1 MSEQSLVEAVHS
13 GHAPAW
19 AGQDQAL
26 GSPGRVRPA
35 PSLIDMAWELVG
47 RDAELERARTLVE
60 SKTGVALLGPAGV
73 GKSRLLRE
81 VLDRVDA
88 TTLPTSRFAATEATR
103 SIPFAPFAT
112 LVPDAPAWD
121 RLEVFREALAGLRSQ
136 VGPRGL
142 LLGVDDAHHLDAGS
156 LALLTAVTRED
167 DITVCLTARAGE
179 PMDADLV
186 DLWTDGVMARI
197 DIGPLGHAEVL
208 ALLDATLGPCDPA
221 LVEELWRLSAGN
233 PLVLHELVEGAA
245 GQTMDRGADG
255 IWRQT
260 AELTDSP
267 RLVDLITARLLRVP
281 EEVRG
286 AMALVAVGDPVPLTL
301 LEEAA
306 GPQVEEL
313 ERLNLI
319 DIARDDDDP
328 SATPAHP
335 LYGEMLKRRLSVTQ
349 TREANRSLLHAAV
362 RLKTVPDALRTA
374 LWQHDAGGI
383 EHPEIAVAGARA
395 ALARHDGRLAERLVR
410 PVAGSSPHADITL
423 GRALTLRHRFS
434 DAEEVFQTIR
444 ADTANALGELASARA
459 HNLAFGLGR
468 VTDAVE
474 VLAEAARI
482 VDAAARARLDTERGV
497 ISAMRGDFVDA
508 EASGRAVIAN
518 AAATAP
524 ARAAGYVNLA
534 LSLAMTADCREFD
547 GMLPDAYAAA
557 HAARTEVPFAEGQIG
572 VMEFCA
578 RCAAGRIAEA
588 VALGR
593 RGVAR
598 SSGSALHSTWLSASA
613 MGLDLAGWLVE
624 ALQAATQARS
634 LMGAS
639 DPFGLERQARGLQAM
654 ARGQRGDP
662 AAVEDVHDIPL
673 NEAEPRVTIWV
684 RRGLVWA
691 AAADGRTDEA
701 AEQAVTAGREGT
713 AGQHYAWAAQ
723 ALHDAVR
730 LGRPGLVADELAA
743 LRNDHGAELIN
754 TMADHADALAGD
766 DADGLLAVSAA
777 FGRMCA
783 PLLAAEAAAQA
794 SMRLDGAE
802 AALACCLSL
811 GWERRCQ
818 APRTPALTGRPPHV
832 SMREVEV
839 AIKAAR
845 GHTSPQIA
853 DELFLSSRTVDN
865 HLRSV
870 YRKLGLSGRA
880 ELSRALAPL
889 TTDALTANESD

>member
-1 MSEQSLVEAVHS
+1 
-13 GHAPAW
+13 
-19 AGQDQAL
+19 
-26 GSPGRVRPA
+26 
-35 PSLIDMAWELVG
+35 MAWELVG
-47 RDAELERARTLVE
+47 RDAELQRARTLVE
-60 SKTGVALLGPAGV
+60 SATGVALLGSAGV

-81 VLDRVDA
+81 VLDDVDA
-88 TTLPTSRFAATEATR
+88 ATLPTLRFRATEATR
-103 SIPFAPFAT
+103 SIPFAPFAS

-121 RLEVFREALAGLRSQ
+121 RLQVFREALVGLRSQ

-156 LALLTAVTRED
+156 LALLTAATRED

-197 DIGPLGHAEVL
+197 DIGPLGHAEVH
-208 ALLDATLGPCDPA
+208 ALLDATLGPCDQA

-245 GQTMDRGADG
+245 GQTMARGADG

-260 AELTDSP
+260 ADLTDSP
-267 RLVDLITARLLRVP
+267 RLVDLITARLLRMP

-286 AMALVAVGDPVPLTL
+286 ALALLAVGDPVPLTL
-301 LEEAA
+301 LEEAV
-306 GPQVEEL
+306 GPQVEVL
-313 ERLNLI
+313 ERLDLI
-319 DIARDDDDP
+319 SVSRGDDDP
-328 SATPAHP
+328 SVTPAHP
-335 LYGEMLKRRLSVTQ
+335 LYGEILKRRLSATQ
-349 TREANRSLLHAAV
+349 AREANRSLLRAAV
-362 RLKTVPDALRTA
+362 RLKTVPDVLRTA

-395 ALARHDGRLAERLVR
+395 ALARHDGTLAERLVR
-410 PVAGSSPHADITL
+410 PVAGSSPRAAIVL

-434 DAEEVFQTIR
+434 DAERTLRTVLPDST
-444 ADTANALGELASARA
+444 DTHGELASARA

-468 VTDAVE
+468 VADAVE
-474 VLAEAARI
+474 VLADAAR
-482 VDAAARARLDTERGV
+482 VVNDATRARLDTERGL

-518 AAATAP
+518 PEATAP

-534 LSLAMTADCREFD
+534 LSLAMTADCRGFD
-547 GMLPDAYAAA
+547 EMLPDAYAAA
-557 HAARTEVPFAEGQIG
+557 HAARTEVPFAEGQIR

-588 VALGR
+588 VDLGH

-613 MGLDLAGWLVE
+613 MGLDLAGCLEE
-624 ALQAATQARS
+624 ALQAATHARN

-662 AAVEDVHDIPL
+662 AAVQDVQDISL
-673 NEAEPRVTIWV
+673 SEAEPRVTIWV

-701 AEQAVTAGREGT
+701 AEGAVTAGREGI
-713 AGQHYAWAAQ
+713 AGQHHAWAAQ
-723 ALHDAVR
+723 AFHDAVR
-730 LGRPGLVADELAA
+730 LGRPELVVDDLAA
-743 LRNDHGAELIN
+743 RRNDHGADLSN
-754 TMADHADALAGD
+754 TMVEHADALATD
-766 DADGLLAVSAA
+766 DADRLLAVATS
-777 FGRMCA
+777 FGRMHA

-794 SMRLDGAE
+794 SSRLDGAE

-811 GWERRCQ
+811 GWEQRCQ
-818 APRTPALTGRPPHV
+818 EPRTPALTSRPAHA

-839 AIKAAR
+839 AIEAAK
-845 GHTSPQIA
+845 GNTSSQIA
-853 DELFLSSRTVDN
+853 DGLFLSPRTVDN
-865 HLRSV
+865 HLRSI
-870 YRKLGLSGRA
+870 YRKLGISGRA
-880 ELSRALAPL
+880 ELSQAFAPI